1 MKLAL
6 GWLRKSREG
15 WTERGAGRGR
25 LSQTSR
31 RNSRPLRSALGPL
44 GASTRSRRSCAR
56 TTPSV
61 ISDWYTDVRGEL
73 CAEPSEGGRPQ
84 PLTTAESIIARW
96 VSEHDHL
103 EERNQQ
109 ISNEGFHARRG
120 RKPAGLDATPS
131 VRFYD
136 SLKRG
141 GGPESTKPC

>member
-6 GWLRKSREG
+6 GWLRKREG

-25 LSQTSR
+25 LVSQTSR

-61 ISDWYTDVRGEL
+61 ISDWFTDVRGEP

-84 PLTTAESIIARW
+84 PLTAESIIARC
-96 VSEHDHL
+96 VSMI
-103 EERNQQ
+103 
-109 ISNEGFHARRG
+109 IS
-120 RKPAGLDATPS
+120 RKGINKSQTKDSTP
-131 VRFYD
+131 
-136 SLKRG
+136 G
-141 GGPESTKPC
+141 GGANPRDLTRPLPFGFTTL